1 MLEAFLIAL
10 AAEGTIALDPVTG
23 LAALVIDG
31 GLHDLCRKRFEDQV
45 ARLTRPTL
53 AERRL
58 AGLRRGKPRQTRYGL
73 QQDQPRQKHRQPS
86 LALIK
91 ARTIHRLRANSL
103 NTSITNQ
110 V

>member
-1 MLEAFLIAL
+1 MHDTFLIAL
-10 AAEGTIALDPVTG
+10 AAEGTIALDLVTG
-23 LAALVIDG
+23 LAALVVDG
-31 GLHDLCRKRFEDQV
+31 GLRDLCRKRFKHQA
-45 ARLTRPTL
+45 ARLIRPT
-53 AERRL
+53 L

-73 QQDQPRQKHRQPS
+73 QQNQPRQKHRQPS

-103 NTSITNQ
+103 NTSITTQ